1 MHECSHPHPRSTQ
14 QKKKKRKKKGTT
26 VTEAYAHTHEGLHCV
41 HERKGGLERRCF
53 TFDLVE
59 GRFVEDCARRS
70 MKVLS
75 FNMSCM

>member
-1 MHECSHPHPRSTQ
+1 MHESQ
-14 QKKKKRKKKGTT
+14 
-26 VTEAYAHTHEGLHCV
+26 HCV

-59 GRFVEDCARRS
+59 GRFVKGARRVEDCARRS

-75 FNMSCM
+75 FNMSHM